1 MRRPGG
7 VAAWARLHRDTR
19 GVVLGFVDQA
29 FSTATNF
36 GLTVLAGRVLGAA
49 GLGEAFIGFSV
60 YLVAMGVQRRLVT
73 DPLVA
78 STAVADDDVR
88 RRTAIHTLTFSLT
101 AAVLVALGAT
111 AVGLALPGFAGR
123 GILLFTPWLVPALVQ
138 DAMRNVLFRDHRG
151 AAAAVNDGSWLAVM
165 AVLAVPAWAIGT
177 SWAVVGCWG
186 AGALAAMILG
196 FFQLGMRPR
205 DPRGAWRWWRRDA
218 LPFGKWNAGAAFM
231 ANIAGTASTFILA
244 AILGAESVGGLRAAQ
259 SVFAPLTLVIPAI
272 SMPGLPAVS
281 RALREGGFRPARRKA
296 LRLSAI
302 AVCVTALYVLT
313 MALGGWRLL
322 PFLFGPRFAR
332 YRFLIPPIAV
342 AQLFTAAGV
351 GLLLILKA
359 GQRGR
364 MLLVNRAIGAGSS
377 VVAVGLLAWAD
388 GLRGAAW
395 GVAVGAA
402 ASLGVLAFGA
412 LRQKTAGPASPL
424 YVEESERPVSES
436 QS

>member
-1 MRRPGG
+1 MRPSGG
-7 VAAWARLHRDTR
+7 VAVWGRLQRDTR

-78 STAVADDDVR
+78 ATSVADTDVR
-88 RRTAIHTLTFSLT
+88 RRTAFHTITFSL
-101 AAVLVALGAT
+101 AAAIVVALGAT
-111 AVGLALPGFAGR
+111 GVGLVLPGFAGR
-123 GILLFTPWLVPALVQ
+123 GMLLFTPWLVPALVQ

-151 AAAAVNDGSWLAVM
+151 AAAAVNDGTWLLVM
-165 AVLAVPAWAIGT
+165 AVLAVPAWVIGT

-196 FFQLGMRPR
+196 FVQLGIRPR
-205 DPRGAWRWWRRDA
+205 DPLGAWRWWRRDA
-218 LPFGKWNAGAAFM
+218 LPFGKWNASAAFM

-281 RALREGGFRPARRKA
+281 RALRERGFRPARRKA
-296 LRLSAI
+296 LGLSAI
-302 AVCVTALYVLT
+302 AVCVTGVYVIT

-322 PFLFGPRFAR
+322 PFLFGERFAE
-332 YRFLIPPIAV
+332 YRFLIAPIAI

-364 MLLVNRAIGAGSS
+364 MLLANRAVGAGSS
-377 VVAVGLLAWAD
+377 VVMVGLLAWAD

-412 LRQKTAGPASPL
+412 LRASKAAPGQPL
-424 YVEESERPVSES
+424 YVEELETPVAES